1 MLISCSTDR
10 EGVILIRWSIGGV
23 CWLPDD
29 YGDTESHTTADH
41 WAGAR
46 AVVARL
52 VTARTKR
59 RGDVRGVYY

>member
-1 MLISCSTDR
+1 M
-10 EGVILIRWSIGGV
+10 ILIRWSIGGV